1 MRISLVLLLAI
12 LSTITV
18 SPSSA
23 RPSSVRRLGPAS
35 WSGLVWCYWALA
47 RPPQVQDN
55 IFMNRYIL
63 TDCSVRTA
71 TWWARVAACVS
82 AVRARCAAA
91 RATCTGCAGRGW
103 RAAGTTRAQSRGTSR
118 T

>member
-1 MRISLVLLLAI
+1 MCIKAMALISTVNLVKIRHQSTLQFIRILSMPETLTFVNSLKLTPTMRISLVLLWAI

-47 RPPQVQDN
+47 RPPQVQEN
-55 IFMNRYIL
+55 IFYK
-63 TDCSVRTA
+63 
-71 TWWARVAACVS
+71 
-82 AVRARCAAA
+82 
-91 RATCTGCAGRGW
+91 
-103 RAAGTTRAQSRGTSR
+103 
-118 T
+118 

>member
-18 SPSSA
+18 SPSTA

-63 TDCSVRTA
+63 SDCSVRTA
-71 TWWARVAACVS
+71 T
-82 AVRARCAAA
+82 
-91 RATCTGCAGRGW
+91 
-103 RAAGTTRAQSRGTSR
+103 
-118 T
+118 

>member
-1 MRISLVLLLAI
+1 MASISTFNLVQIRHQPTVQFIRILSMPETRTFIKSLKLTPTMRISLVLLWAI

-47 RPPQVQDN
+47 RAPQVQDH
-55 IFMNRYIL
+55 IF
-63 TDCSVRTA
+63 VKK
-71 TWWARVAACVS
+71 
-82 AVRARCAAA
+82 
-91 RATCTGCAGRGW
+91 
-103 RAAGTTRAQSRGTSR
+103 
-118 T
+118 